1 MIDWYS
7 ENHYLDYL
15 QVEILKKKNTITFSF
30 AQANAKLYISRNFSG

>member
-15 QVEILKKKNTITFSF
+15 QVEILKKNTITFSF